1 MQFRIRA
8 LDVTQRIIQLQI
20 DAADEM
26 SARAQAQADG
36 LVVLSVARARTLA
49 WAPGRQRFP
58 VLLFCQELL
67 ALLRSGLS
75 LVEGL
80 EVMAEKEGR
89 TLSRT
94 VLTALIDALRQGKT
108 LSMAMSAQNAI
119 FPDLLVAMVRAS
131 ERTSDLDQALERYVA
146 YSEQL
151 DSLRGKLVAAATY
164 PVILLV
170 VGVLVVLFLLVFVVP
185 EFSKVYEDISTELPL
200 ASQWLLAW
208 GHFVKAH
215 SAVLGLGFVALVA
228 SMVWTFG
235 QPAVRQGLLAQF
247 ERMPGIGSRMRVFRL
262 ARFFRTVGMLLRG
275 GIPVVQSLE
284 LVREL
289 LPLPMQQSLTRALLA
304 IREGRAASDAF
315 TDNGLSTAV
324 ASRML
329 RVGERAGNL
338 GDMMERIAAFHD
350 EEMTRWLDRATRLF
364 GPLLMLVIGLAI
376 GGVVVLMY
384 LPIFQLA
391 ESLQ

>member
-8 LDVTQRIIQLQI
+8 LDLSNRITQIQVE
-20 DAADEM
+20 ASDEA
-26 SARAQAQADG
+26 SARAQVQADG
-36 LVVLSVARARTLA
+36 LTVLSASRARTLTLT
-49 WAPGRQRFP
+49 RQRFP

-94 VLTALIDALRQGKT
+94 VLSSLIDALRQGKT
-108 LSMAMSAQNAI
+108 LSMAMSSQTEV
-119 FPDLLVAMVRAS
+119 FPDLLVAMIRAS
-131 ERTSDLDQALERYVA
+131 ERTSDLDQALERFVA

-151 DSLRGKLVAAATY
+151 DTLRGKLVSAATY
-164 PVILLV
+164 PVILLG
-170 VGVLVVLFLLVFVVP
+170 VGSLVVLFLLVFVVP
-185 EFSKVYEDISTELPL
+185 EFSKVYEDISTDLPL

-208 GHFVKAH
+208 GKFVKAH
-215 SAVLGLGFVALVA
+215 SMLLGVGLVA
-228 SMVWTFG
+228 FIAGVVWVSSQAAF
-235 QPAVRQGLLAQF
+235 RQQLMAQF
-247 ERMPGIGSRMRVFRL
+247 ERMPGVGSRMRVFRL

-289 LPLPMQQSLTRALLA
+289 LPLPMQQSLSRALLS

-315 TDNGLSTAV
+315 TDVGLSTAV

-350 EEMTRWLDRATRLF
+350 EELTRWLDSATRLF

>member
-1 MQFRIRA
+1 MLFRVRA
-8 LDVTQRIIQLQI
+8 LDVTQRVTQLQI
-20 DAADEM
+20 EASDEAA
-26 SARAQAQADG
+26 ARAQVQADG
-36 LVVLSVARARTLA
+36 LVVLSAARARTLSLTT
-49 WAPGRQRFP
+49 QRFP

-67 ALLRSGLS
+67 ALLRAGLS

-94 VLTALIDALRQGKT
+94 VLSALIDALRQGKT
-108 LSMAMSAQNAI
+108 LSMAMAGQTSI
-119 FPDLLVAMVRAS
+119 FPDLLVAMIRAS
-131 ERTSDLDQALERYVA
+131 ERTSDLDQALERFIA

-151 DSLRGKLVAAATY
+151 DSVRGKLVAAATY
-164 PVILLV
+164 PAILLV
-170 VGVLVVLFLLVFVVP
+170 VGLLVVMFLLAFVVP
-185 EFSKVYEDISTELPL
+185 QFSRVYEDISTELPL

-208 GHFVKAH
+208 GHFVKAN
-215 SAVLGLGFVALVA
+215 SGLLGIAVPAFIVLAA
-228 SMVWTFG
+228 WTLRR
-235 QPAVRQGLLAQF
+235 PAFRQGLMAQL
-247 ERMPGIGSRMRVFRL
+247 ERLPGIGTRMRVFRL

-284 LVREL
+284 LVRDL
-289 LPLPMQQSLTRALLA
+289 LPLPMQQSLSHALLS
-304 IREGRAASDAF
+304 IREGRSASDAF
-315 TDNGLSTAV
+315 TEVGLSTAV

-364 GPLLMLVIGLAI
+364 GPLLMLGIGLAI

-384 LPIFQLA
+384 MPIFQLA

>member
-8 LDVTQRIIQLQI
+8 LDVTNRITQLQVE
-20 DAADEM
+20 ASDEA
-26 SARAQAQADG
+26 SARAQVQADG
-36 LVVLSVARARTLA
+36 LTVLSATRSRTLSLS
-49 WAPGRQRFP
+49 RQRFP

-94 VLTALIDALRQGKT
+94 VLTSLIDALRQGKT
-108 LSMAMSAQNAI
+108 LSMAMLTQTAV
-119 FPDLLVAMVRAS
+119 FPDLLVAMIRAS

-151 DSLRGKLVAAATY
+151 DSLRGKLVSAATY

-170 VGVLVVLFLLVFVVP
+170 VGLLVVLFLLVFVVP

-215 SAVLGLGFVALVA
+215 STVLGAGLVTVIA
-228 SMVWTFG
+228 GVVWTVR
-235 QPAVRQGLLAQF
+235 QPAVRQGALAQL
-247 ERMPGIGSRMRVFRL
+247 ERIPGIGSRMRVFRL

-289 LPLPMQQSLTRALLA
+289 LPLPMQQSLTRALLS

-315 TDNGLSTAV
+315 TENGLSTAV

-391 ESLQ
+391 ESIQ

>member
-1 MQFRIRA
+1 MLFRIRA
-8 LDVTQRIIQLQI
+8 LDVTNRITQLQI
-20 DAADEM
+20 EASDEI
-26 SARAQAQADG
+26 SARAQVQADG
-36 LVVLSVARARTLA
+36 LTVLSAARARTLSFT
-49 WAPGRQRFP
+49 RQRFP

-67 ALLRSGLS
+67 ALLRAGLS

-80 EVMAEKEGR
+80 EVMADKEGR

-108 LSMAMSAQNAI
+108 LSMAMAAQTSV
-119 FPDLLVAMVRAS
+119 FPDLLVAMIRAS

-151 DSLRGKLVAAATY
+151 ESVRGKLVAAATY

-170 VGVLVVLFLLVFVVP
+170 VGLLVVMFLLAFVVP
-185 EFSKVYEDISTELPL
+185 QFSKVYEDISTELPL

-215 SAVLGLGFVALVA
+215 SGALGIAVIAVVVGLG
-228 SMVWTFG
+228 WTLR
-235 QPAVRQGLLAQF
+235 QPAFRQGLMAQL
-247 ERMPGIGSRMRVFRL
+247 ERLPGIGDRMRIFRL

-289 LPLPMQQSLTRALLA
+289 LPLPMQQSLSRALLS
-304 IREGRAASDAF
+304 IREGRSASDAF
-315 TDNGLSTAV
+315 TEVGLSTAV

-364 GPLLMLVIGLAI
+364 GPLLMLGIGLAI

-384 LPIFQLA
+384 MPIFQLA

>member
-1 MQFRIRA
+1 MLFRIRA
-8 LDVTQRIIQLQI
+8 LDVTQRITQLQI

-36 LVVLSVARARTLA
+36 LVVLSVARARTLS

-108 LSMAMSAQNAI
+108 LSLAMSAQNAI

-164 PVILLV
+164 PAILLV

-215 SAVLGLGFVALVA
+215 SAALGLGLVA
-228 SMVWTFG
+228 VVAALAWTFG

-289 LPLPMQQSLTRALLA
+289 LPLPMQQNLTRALLA

-315 TDNGLSTAV
+315 TDNDLSTAV

>member
-1 MQFRIRA
+1 MLFRIRA
-8 LDVTQRIIQLQI
+8 IDVTNRITQIQVE
-20 DAADEM
+20 ASDEA
-26 SARAQAQADG
+26 SARAQVQADG
-36 LVVLSVARARTLA
+36 LTVLSASRALA
-49 WAPGRQRFP
+49 LSFNRQRFP

-94 VLTALIDALRQGKT
+94 VLSALIDALRQGKT
-108 LSMAMSAQNAI
+108 LSTAMSAQTAI
-119 FPDLLVAMVRAS
+119 FPDLLVAMIRAS

-170 VGVLVVLFLLVFVVP
+170 VGMLVVLFLLVFVVP

-208 GHFVKAH
+208 GHFVKAN
-215 SAVLGLGFVALVA
+215 SAMLGLGVFGVAA
-228 SMVWTFG
+228 GATWTVR
-235 QPAVRQGLLAQF
+235 QPAFRQGFMAQF
-247 ERMPGIGSRMRVFRL
+247 ERLPGIGSRMRVFRL

-289 LPLPMQQSLTRALLA
+289 LPLPMQQSLTRALLS
-304 IREGRAASDAF
+304 IREGRTASDAF
-315 TDNGLSTAV
+315 TEVGLSTAV

>member
-1 MQFRIRA
+1 
-8 LDVTQRIIQLQI
+8 
-20 DAADEM
+20 
-26 SARAQAQADG
+26 
-36 LVVLSVARARTLA
+36 
-49 WAPGRQRFP
+49 
-58 VLLFCQELL
+58 
-67 ALLRSGLS
+67 
-75 LVEGL
+75 
-80 EVMAEKEGR
+80 MAEKEGR

-164 PVILLV
+164 PAILLV

-215 SAVLGLGFVALVA
+215 SAALGLGLVA
-228 SMVWTFG
+228 VVAALAWTFG

-289 LPLPMQQSLTRALLA
+289 LPLPMQQNLTRALLA

-315 TDNGLSTAV
+315 TDNDLSTAV

>member
-1 MQFRIRA
+1 MLFRIRA
-8 LDVTQRIIQLQI
+8 LDVTNRITQLQI
-20 DAADEM
+20 EASDEA

-36 LVVLSVARARTLA
+36 LTVLSAVRSRSLSLT
-49 WAPGRQRFP
+49 RQRFP

-94 VLTALIDALRQGKT
+94 VLTGLVDALRQGKT
-108 LSMAMSAQNAI
+108 LSMAMSAQTAV
-119 FPDLLVAMVRAS
+119 FPDLLVAMIRAS

-151 DSLRGKLVAAATY
+151 DSVRGKLVAAATY
-164 PVILLV
+164 PAILVVVGLLV
-170 VGVLVVLFLLVFVVP
+170 VMFLLAFVVP
-185 EFSKVYEDISTELPL
+185 QFSKVYEDISTELPL

-215 SAVLGLGFVALVA
+215 SGVLGLSVLAVVVTLG
-228 SMVWTFG
+228 WTLRR
-235 QPAVRQGLLAQF
+235 PAFRQGLMAQF
-247 ERMPGIGSRMRVFRL
+247 ERLPGIGSRMRVFRL

-289 LPLPMQQSLTRALLA
+289 LPLPMQQSLSRALLS

-315 TDNGLSTAV
+315 TEVGLSTAV

-364 GPLLMLVIGLAI
+364 GPLLMLGIGLAI

-384 LPIFQLA
+384 MPIFQLA
-391 ESLQ
+391 ESIQ

>member
-1 MQFRIRA
+1 MLFRVRA
-8 LDVTQRIIQLQI
+8 LDVTQRITQLQI
-20 DAADEM
+20 EASDEAA
-26 SARAQAQADG
+26 ARAQVQADG
-36 LVVLSVARARTLA
+36 LVVLSAARARTLSLS
-49 WAPGRQRFP
+49 RQRFP

-67 ALLRSGLS
+67 ALLRAGLS

-108 LSMAMSAQNAI
+108 LSMAMAAQTSI
-119 FPDLLVAMVRAS
+119 FPDLLVAMIRAS
-131 ERTSDLDQALERYVA
+131 ERTSDLDQALERFVA

-151 DSLRGKLVAAATY
+151 DSVRGKLVAAATY

-170 VGVLVVLFLLVFVVP
+170 VGLLVVMFLLAFVVP
-185 EFSKVYEDISTELPL
+185 QFSKVYEDISTELPL

-208 GHFVKAH
+208 GHFVKAN
-215 SAVLGLGFVALVA
+215 SGLLGIAVLA
-228 SMVWTFG
+228 SVVLSAWTLR
-235 QPAVRQGLLAQF
+235 QPAFRQGLMAWF
-247 ERMPGIGSRMRVFRL
+247 ERLPGIGTRIRVFRL

-289 LPLPMQQSLTRALLA
+289 LPLPMQQSLSHALLS
-304 IREGRAASDAF
+304 IREGRSASDAF
-315 TDNGLSTAV
+315 TEVGLSTAV

-364 GPLLMLVIGLAI
+364 GPLLMLGIGLAI

-384 LPIFQLA
+384 MPIFQLA

>member
-1 MQFRIRA
+1 MLFRIRA
-8 LDVTQRIIQLQI
+8 LDVTNRITQLQVE
-20 DAADEM
+20 ASDEA
-26 SARAQAQADG
+26 SARAQVQADG
-36 LVVLSVARARTLA
+36 LTVLSASRAHTLSLS
-49 WAPGRQRFP
+49 RQRFP

-94 VLTALIDALRQGKT
+94 VLSALIDALRQGKT
-108 LSMAMSAQNAI
+108 LSMAMSAQTAI
-119 FPDLLVAMVRAS
+119 FPDLLVAMIRAS

-170 VGVLVVLFLLVFVVP
+170 VGMLVVLFLLVFVVP

-208 GHFVKAH
+208 GHFVKAN
-215 SAVLGLGFVALVA
+215 SASLGLGLLVVVIGIA
-228 SMVWTFG
+228 WTVR
-235 QPAVRQGLLAQF
+235 QPAFRQGLMAQF
-247 ERMPGIGSRMRVFRL
+247 ERVPGIGSRMRVFRL

-289 LPLPMQQSLTRALLA
+289 LPLPMQQSLTRALLS
-304 IREGRAASDAF
+304 IREGRTASDAF
-315 TDNGLSTAV
+315 TEVGLSTAV

>member
-8 LDVTQRIIQLQI
+8 LDVTNRITQLQVE
-20 DAADEM
+20 ASDEA
-26 SARAQAQADG
+26 SARAQVQADG
-36 LVVLSVARARTLA
+36 LTVLSATRSRTLSLS
-49 WAPGRQRFP
+49 RQRFP

-94 VLTALIDALRQGKT
+94 VLTSLIDALRQGKT
-108 LSMAMSAQNAI
+108 LSMAMSTQTAV
-119 FPDLLVAMVRAS
+119 FPDLLVAMIRAS

-151 DSLRGKLVAAATY
+151 DSLRGKLVSAATY

-170 VGVLVVLFLLVFVVP
+170 VGLLVVLFLLVFVVP

-215 SAVLGLGFVALVA
+215 STVLGAGLVTVIA
-228 SMVWTFG
+228 GVVWTVR
-235 QPAVRQGLLAQF
+235 QPAVRQGALAQL
-247 ERMPGIGSRMRVFRL
+247 ERIPGIGSRMRVFRL

-289 LPLPMQQSLTRALLA
+289 LPLPMQQSLTRALLS

-315 TDNGLSTAV
+315 TENGLSTAV

-391 ESLQ
+391 ESIQ

>member
-1 MQFRIRA
+1 MLFRIRA
-8 LDVTQRIIQLQI
+8 LDVTNRITQLQVE
-20 DAADEM
+20 ASDET
-26 SARAQAQADG
+26 SARAQVQADG
-36 LVVLSVARARTLA
+36 LTVLSAARARTLTLT
-49 WAPGRQRFP
+49 RQRFP

-67 ALLRSGLS
+67 ALLRAGLS

-80 EVMAEKEGR
+80 EVMADKEGR
-89 TLSRT
+89 TLSRS
-94 VLTALIDALRQGKT
+94 VLAALVDALRQGKT
-108 LSMAMSAQNAI
+108 LSMAMAAQNTV
-119 FPDLLVAMVRAS
+119 FPDLLVAMIRAS
-131 ERTSDLDQALERYVA
+131 ERTSDLDQALERFVA

-151 DSLRGKLVAAATY
+151 EGVRGKLVAAATY

-170 VGVLVVLFLLVFVVP
+170 VGLLVVMFLLAFVVP
-185 EFSKVYEDISTELPL
+185 QFSKVYEDISTELPL

-215 SAVLGLGFVALVA
+215 SGLLGLSVIALVVA
-228 SMVWTFG
+228 AVWTLR
-235 QPAVRQGLLAQF
+235 QPAVRQSLMAQL
-247 ERMPGIGSRMRVFRL
+247 ERLPGIDSRMRVFRL

-289 LPLPMQQSLTRALLA
+289 LPLPMQQSLSRALLS
-304 IREGRAASDAF
+304 IREGRSASDAF
-315 TDNGLSTAV
+315 TEVGLSTAV

-364 GPLLMLVIGLAI
+364 GPLLMLGIGLAI

-384 LPIFQLA
+384 MPIFQHA

>member
-1 MQFRIRA
+1 MLFRIRA
-8 LDVTQRIIQLQI
+8 IDVTNRITQIQVE
-20 DAADEM
+20 ASDEA
-26 SARAQAQADG
+26 SARAQVQADG
-36 LVVLSVARARTLA
+36 LTVLSASRALA
-49 WAPGRQRFP
+49 LSFNRQRFP

-94 VLTALIDALRQGKT
+94 VLSALIDALRQGKT
-108 LSMAMSAQNAI
+108 LSTAMSAQTAI
-119 FPDLLVAMVRAS
+119 FPDLLVAMIRAS

-170 VGVLVVLFLLVFVVP
+170 VGMLVVLFLLVFVVP

-208 GHFVKAH
+208 GHFVKAN
-215 SAVLGLGFVALVA
+215 SAMLGLGVFGVAAGVT
-228 SMVWTFG
+228 WTVR
-235 QPAVRQGLLAQF
+235 QPAFRQGLMAQF
-247 ERMPGIGSRMRVFRL
+247 ERLPGIGSRMRVFRL

-289 LPLPMQQSLTRALLA
+289 LPLPMQQSLTRALLS
-304 IREGRAASDAF
+304 IREGRTASDAF
-315 TDNGLSTAV
+315 TEVGLSTAV

>member
-8 LDVTQRIIQLQI
+8 LDVTNRITQLQVE
-20 DAADEM
+20 ASDEA
-26 SARAQAQADG
+26 SARAQVQADG
-36 LVVLSVARARTLA
+36 LTVLSATRSRTLSLS
-49 WAPGRQRFP
+49 RQRFP

-94 VLTALIDALRQGKT
+94 VLTSLIDALRQGKT
-108 LSMAMSAQNAI
+108 LSMAMSTQTAV
-119 FPDLLVAMVRAS
+119 FPDLLVAMIRAS

-151 DSLRGKLVAAATY
+151 DSLRGKLVSAATY

-170 VGVLVVLFLLVFVVP
+170 VGLLVVLFLLVFVVP

-215 SAVLGLGFVALVA
+215 SAVLGAGLVTA
-228 SMVWTFG
+228 IAGVVWTVR
-235 QPAVRQGLLAQF
+235 QPAVRQGALAQL
-247 ERMPGIGSRMRVFRL
+247 ERIPGIGSRMRVFRL

-289 LPLPMQQSLTRALLA
+289 LPLPMQQSLTRALLS

-315 TDNGLSTAV
+315 TENGLSTAV

-391 ESLQ
+391 ESIQ